1 MASKQF
7 DGAIR
12 LALFLIGIGF
22 VWGIFEYLTT
32 NLEAKAQINA
42 FFLNTEPIVFGV
54 LVVGFFIVYW
64 KISERFAEK

>member
-1 MASKQF
+1 MASGKY

-12 LALFLIGIGF
+12 LALFFIGIGF
-22 VWGIFEYLTT
+22 VFSIFEYLTT

-54 LVVGFFIVYW
+54 LVVIAFVIYW
-64 KISERFAEK
+64 KLNEKFAEK